1 LSERRAVARSGRP
14 LRGHPGARAGAG
26 GAPAT
31 DAARLKALALLARRD
46 YGRRALELRLA
57 RAGFSV
63 ATVVATLDAL
73 GEERLLDEARTVEN
87 AVRSRIARGQG
98 PLRILAELNREG
110 LPRDLIGAA
119 VQPLAPV
126 WTLRAR
132 AARRKRFG
140 AALPAATV
148 ERGREARFLRQ
159 RGFSHAQ
166 IGAAL
171 GSGADESVPEDDWD
185 HVNCGEES

>member
-1 LSERRAVARSGRP
+1 MSARRAMARSGRS
-14 LRGHPGARAGAG
+14 LRADPGAARNRSEADQAG
-26 GAPAT
+26 
-31 DAARLKALALLARRD
+31 AARLKALALLARRD

-57 RAGFSV
+57 RAGFSA

-87 AVRSRIARGQG
+87 AVRSRVARGQG

-110 LPRDLIGAA
+110 LPRALIDAA
-119 VQPLAPV
+119 VQPVAPV
-126 WTLRAR
+126 WALRAR

-148 ERGREARFLRQ
+148 ERAREARFLRQ

-171 GSGADESVPEDDWD
+171 GSGADEAEPEDGWD